1 METLKELEEEIR
13 QALLREGKQ
22 EMISGGFKV
31 AIKGDGQIEIKE
43 LPVLN
48 LKQMEL
54 PLKKRAKGFP
64 KKESRKEG
72 PISKIDIV
80 KIQMVRDGSI
90 EYAKNPIKNPQ
101 DLAGLGHKFLKNADR
116 EIFIL
121 VCLNTKNYV
130 NCIQLVSIGTLDRA
144 VISPREVVKAAL
156 LSNSASVAFIHNHP
170 SGDTAPSPEDVNL
183 TKTLTSCAALFDIR
197 VLDHVIV
204 ADDGKYESLMEK
216 GMLKPASSAE
226 ERTKQ
231 CVAQEKRG
239 WFSKIFLGK
248 GTLPAKK
255 RGIRRDPEKD
265 LSDFEK
271 DLIIFL
277 FKLAAFIN
285 AYALLLLLVKRCS
298 E

>member
-1 METLKELEEEIR
+1 MATAEALENKILAFLLKEGKEEI
-13 QALLREGKQ
+13 
-22 EMISGGFKV
+22 ISGGLKIS
-31 AIKGDGQIEIKE
+31 AKEDGRIEIVE
-43 LPVLN
+43 LPPLDR
-48 LKQMEL
+48 KQLEL
-54 PLKKRAKGFP
+54 PLDQ
-64 KKESRKEG
+64 SREKNTR
-72 PISKIDIV
+72 IDIV

-170 SGDTAPSPEDVNL
+170 SGDTQPSLEDVNL
-183 TKTLTSCAALFDIR
+183 TRTLTSCAALFDIR

-204 ADDGKYESLMEK
+204 ADDGKYESLLEK
-216 GMLKPASSAE
+216 GMLKPASPAG
-226 ERTKQ
+226 TKQ
-231 CVAQEKRG
+231 CAAQEKRG
-239 WFSKIFLGK
+239 WFSKISSL
-248 GTLPAKK
+248 AKK
-255 RGIRRDPEKD
+255 GGIRRDPEKD

-271 DLIIFL
+271 DLIIFF